1 MNQYTADVCK
11 QVVDF
16 LSPVVRSFDVPA
28 VNDVFNN
35 LSLIVHND
43 ADDEDAL
50 QELSVF
56 VDIFYDVL
64 VDLLSPEPDAYAW
77 ELIYHVN
84 VEIGEDLLGEFW

>member
-11 QVVDF
+11 QVVAF
-16 LSPVVRSFDVPA
+16 LSPVVRNFDVPA

-43 ADDEDAL
+43 ADDADAL

-64 VDLLSPEPDAYAW
+64 VELLSPEPDAYAW
-77 ELIYHVN
+77 ELIHHVN
-84 VEIGEDLLGEFW
+84 VEIGEEISW

>member
-16 LSPVVRSFDVPA
+16 LSPVVRNFDVPT

-43 ADDEDAL
+43 ADDADAL

-64 VDLLSPEPDAYAW
+64 VELLSPEPDAYAW
-77 ELIYHVN
+77 EIIHHVN
-84 VEIGEDLLGEFW
+84 VEIGEENAW

>member
-11 QVVDF
+11 QVVAF
-16 LSPVVRSFDVPA
+16 LSPVVRNFDVPA

-43 ADDEDAL
+43 ADDADAL
-50 QELSVF
+50 QELSAF

-64 VDLLSPEPDAYAW
+64 VELLSPEPDAYAW
-77 ELIYHVN
+77 ELIHHVN
-84 VEIGEDLLGEFW
+84 VEIGEENAW

>member
-16 LSPVVRSFDVPA
+16 LSPVVRKFDVPV

-43 ADDEDAL
+43 ADNADAL
-50 QELSVF
+50 QELSTF
-56 VDIFYDVL
+56 VDIFYDVI
-64 VDLLSPEPDAYAW
+64 VDLISPEPDAYAW
-77 ELIYHVN
+77 ELIHHVN
-84 VEIGEDLLGEFW
+84 VEIGEETSW

>member
-16 LSPVVRSFDVPA
+16 LSPVVRNFDVPT

-35 LSLIVHND
+35 LSLSVYND
-43 ADDEDAL
+43 ADDADAL
-50 QELSVF
+50 QELSAF

-64 VDLLSPEPDAYAW
+64 VELLSPEPDAYAW
-77 ELIYHVN
+77 DLIHHVN
-84 VEIGEDLLGEFW
+84 VEIGEENAW

>member
-16 LSPVVRSFDVPA
+16 LSPVVRNFDVPV
-28 VNDVFNN
+28 VNEVFNN
-35 LSLIVHND
+35 LSFIVHND

-77 ELIYHVN
+77 ELIHHVN
-84 VEIGEDLLGEFW
+84 VEIGEENAW

>member
-11 QVVDF
+11 QVVAF
-16 LSPVVRSFDVPA
+16 LSPVVRNFDVPT

-43 ADDEDAL
+43 ADDADAL
-50 QELSVF
+50 QELSAF

-64 VDLLSPEPDAYAW
+64 VELLSPEPDAYAW
-77 ELIYHVN
+77 ELIHHVN
-84 VEIGEDLLGEFW
+84 VEIGEETSW

>member
-11 QVVDF
+11 QVVAF

-43 ADDEDAL
+43 ADDADAL

-64 VDLLSPEPDAYAW
+64 VELLSPEPDAYAW
-77 ELIYHVN
+77 ELIHHVN
-84 VEIGEDLLGEFW
+84 VEIGEENAW